1 MFIGESYKM
10 LNQAEIDKL
19 MTELNT
25 VRSEVR
31 DLRNKINNLDR
42 KKEDIYREKRKV
54 SSDIHSRIRVAKD
67 SKDKRNNLT
76 EAVKSTKHSK
86 EELEARIKTLE
97 DETKALKD
105 EKKRLLDKLGVGDP
119 MMLRKDIKKLEF
131 RIETEGLTFEKE
143 KELMKV
149 LSKMK
154 KQYESSKVIDDI
166 ERQLGPKFRELR
178 ELREMAEMSKKIVQ
192 VSAKESQKH
201 HVELIESS
209 KEIDELKKKEDDFEI
224 EGAKFKTEIAS
235 LNEELNVK
243 LAKMDDLRKVLGE
256 NNVKLK
262 EDVERSNNEI
272 LKQKDHEVQ
281 EKLKTGK
288 KLTTDDLLIL
298 QRTMKN

>member
-1 MFIGESYKM
+1 M
-10 LNQAEIDKL
+10 LNQAEINNL
-19 MTELNT
+19 LSELNS

-31 DLRNKINNLDR
+31 DLKNKINSLDR
-42 KKEDIYREKRKV
+42 RKEEMYREKRKI

-67 SKDKRNNLT
+67 SKDKRNSLT
-76 EAVKSTKHSK
+76 DAVKNTKHSK
-86 EELEARIKTLE
+86 EELEARLKTLDEEIRTLKEEKHKLLEKIGVE
-97 DETKALKD
+97 DPIMLK
-105 EKKRLLDKLGVGDP
+105 KN
-119 MMLRKDIKKLEF
+119 IKKLEF

-154 KQYESSKVIDDI
+154 KQYDSSKVIVDI
-166 ERQLGPKFRELR
+166 ETKLSSKFRELR
-178 ELREMAEMSKKIVQ
+178 ELREMMDMTKKIVQ

-209 KEIDELKKKEDDFEI
+209 KEIDELKKKEDTFES
-224 EGAKFKTEIAS
+224 EGSKYKAEIAK

-243 LAKMDDLRKVLGE
+243 LTQLDEIRKVLGE

-262 EDVERSNNEI
+262 EDIEKSNNEI

-281 EKLKTGK
+281 EKIKTGK
-288 KLTTDDLLIL
+288 KLTTEDLLIL

>member
-1 MFIGESYKM
+1 M
-10 LNQAEIDKL
+10 LEQTEIDKL
-19 MTELNT
+19 LTELNT

-31 DLRNKINNLDR
+31 ELRNKFNNLDR
-42 KKEDIYREKRKV
+42 KKEELYREKRKI

-76 EAVKSTKHSK
+76 ETVKTTKHSK
-86 EELEARIKTLE
+86 EELEAKLKQLE
-97 DETKALKD
+97 SDVQSLRDEKQKALSKI
-105 EKKRLLDKLGVGDP
+105 GVGDP
-119 MMLRKDIKKLEF
+119 MMLKKDIKKLEF

-154 KQYESSKVIDDI
+154 KQFDSSKVIVEID
-166 ERQLGPKFRELR
+166 QKLGFKIRELR
-178 ELREMAEMSKKIVQ
+178 EIREHMDMTKKIVQ

-209 KEIDELKKKEDDFEI
+209 KEIDELKKKEDTFES
-224 EGAKFKTEIAS
+224 EASKYKSEITA
-235 LNEELNVK
+235 LNDELN
-243 LAKMDDLRKVLGE
+243 AKMNRMDELRKVLGE

-262 EDVERSNNEI
+262 EDVERSNHEI
-272 LKQKDHEVQ
+272 LKQKDNAVQ
-281 EKLKTGK
+281 EKIKTGK
-288 KLTTDDLLIL
+288 KLTTEDLLIL